1 MALIARQGKNSM
13 DHQHED
19 VRLVSLRRSA
29 TFTVELPER
38 AVQALRMINAFGI
51 DSLRSAVSKLSPSEA
66 ETHADGLRDLV
77 ALGERCA
84 AALERLSDARD
95 VIDGR
100 KVAKPIERKSP
111 I

>member
-1 MALIARQGKNSM
+1 MANYEGSQ
-13 DHQHED
+13 DD
-19 VRLVSLRRSA
+19 VKLVSLRRNA

-51 DSLRSAVSKLSPSEA
+51 DALRKAVAQLSPREA
-66 ETHADGLRDLV
+66 DDHAEGLKDLV
-77 ALGERCA
+77 AIGGRCA

-100 KVAKPIERKSP
+100 KVACEPDKTAR
-111 I
+111 